1 MNPIA
6 SRPEAGPPTRDSRI
20 FVAGHRGMAGSA
32 IVRRLQAGGY
42 QRILVRSRS
51 ELDLTQQ
58 DAVLRFMRAERPDY
72 VVIAAAKVGG
82 IRANHTYPGSFLY
95 ENLAIETNLIHAAL
109 RAGVPRLLLLGS
121 SCVYPRECPQPIR
134 EEYLLTGPLEVTN
147 EAYAVAKIAGI
158 KLCEAFNRQ
167 YGTHYLSVMPTNLYG
182 PNDNYDPDS
191 SHVLPALLC
200 KAHEAKE
207 RGDKRLPVW
216 GTGKALREFMHVDD
230 LADAV
235 AHLMEQGVSD
245 GWINIGTGAEVSIA
259 DLARLILE
267 VVGLDAE
274 LEFDSR
280 QPDGTPRKLLD
291 VSRMEALGWK
301 ARIGLREG
309 IAQTYRDYC
318 DREKAAAARA

>member
-1 MNPIA
+1 MIGISPL
-6 SRPEAGPPTRDSRI
+6 RPAGPLRRDSRI

-32 IVRRLQAGGY
+32 IVRRLQANGY
-42 QRILVRSRS
+42 QRILVRSRG
-51 ELDLTQQ
+51 ELDLLQQ
-58 DAVLRFMRAERPDY
+58 DAVLRYLCAERPDY

-95 ENLAIETNLIHAAL
+95 ENLVIELNLIGAAL

-121 SCVYPRECPQPIR
+121 SCVYPRDCPQPIR
-134 EEYLLTGPLEVTN
+134 EEYLLSGPLEVTN

-167 YGTHYLSVMPTNLYG
+167 HGTQYLSVMPTNLYG
-182 PNDNYDPDS
+182 PGDNYDPDS
-191 SHVLPALLC
+191 SHVLPALLR
-200 KAHEAKE
+200 KAHEAKV
-207 RGDKRLPVW
+207 RGARRLPVW
-216 GTGKALREFMHVDD
+216 GTGRALREFMHVDD

-235 AHLMEQGVSD
+235 VFLMEQGVSE

-259 DLARLILE
+259 ELARLILD

-274 LEFDSR
+274 LAFDSR
-280 QPDGTPRKLLD
+280 QPDGTPRKRLD
-291 VSRMEALGWK
+291 VTRMEALGWR

-309 IAQTYRDYC
+309 IARTYADFRS
-318 DREKAAAARA
+318 RAGA